1 MFPNNAPR
9 YSKFRNGLDNIT
21 IRVLFSRFPDTT
33 PEGTSGSISLRCIL
47 DGKNLNFSLFYR
59 CGEVILHFPVL
70 ACSNKGNFFFRSTHE
85 VVEIDGAIYSLGGND
100 GSASLNS
107 MER

>member
-47 DGKNLNFSLFYR
+47 DGKNLNCHCSID
-59 CGEVILHFPVL
+59 VILHFPVL
-70 ACSNKGNFFFRSTHE
+70 ACSNEGSFFFRSTHE